1 MIHVCVC
8 REFLELWN
16 FFDFFEPIFRLG
28 NLNNRL
34 DIKIDEHSLE
44 RAKPYMHLRV
54 DLASLNG

>member
-1 MIHVCVC
+1 MYAFVGN
-8 REFLELWN
+8 FLELWN

-44 RAKPYMHLRV
+44 RAKPYMHLGV